1 MPDSLQFTW
10 CLEKTSGEKR
20 KKRGE
25 GRGEREEG
33 RQKGSSNWL
42 PYIMLMKISF
52 GVSEKK
58 SGCQEMLPAR
68 ESEEKKKKA
77 FIFS

>member
-42 PYIMLMKISF
+42 P
-52 GVSEKK
+52 
-58 SGCQEMLPAR
+58 
-68 ESEEKKKKA
+68 
-77 FIFS
+77 